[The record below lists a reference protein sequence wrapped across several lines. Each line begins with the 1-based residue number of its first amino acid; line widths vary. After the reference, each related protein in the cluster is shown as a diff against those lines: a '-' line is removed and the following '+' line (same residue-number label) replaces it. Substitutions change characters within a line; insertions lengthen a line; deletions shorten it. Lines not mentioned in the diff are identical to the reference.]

1 MFTGPCCLLFV
12 SAPFSSLVSAAVNS
26 HSPPLPVPNQT
37 AMSYISILNCKF
49 NFGSKDHFSWYRLSP
64 NPQVSTFYPKYIRRV
79 SLAAPL
85 FPAKAMYWTCFTTA
99 GHHLKP
105 LVHTTHS
112 FIKDTTHFFNKLE
125 YLGQIPENAFLVTLN
140 VSSLYTNIPRNEGID
155 SCHATDANT
164 TLHLSEL

>member
-64 NPQVSTFYPKYIRRV
+64 NPKVSTFYPKYIRRV
-79 SLAAPL
+79 SLAALL
-85 FPAKAMYWTCFTTA
+85 FPAKVILLNVFYNCRPSSLTPGTLT
-99 GHHLKP
+99 P
-105 LVHTTHS
+105 THS
-112 FIKDTTHFFNKLE
+112 FIKDTTHFLNKLE

-140 VSSLYTNIPRNEGID
+140 VSSLYTNIPQYEDID
-155 SCHATDANT
+155 ACHANT

>member
-49 NFGSKDHFSWYRLSP
+49 NFGSKDNFSRYRLSP

-85 FPAKAMYWTCFTTA
+85 FPAKAI
-99 GHHLKP
+99 L
-105 LVHTTHS
+105 
-112 FIKDTTHFFNKLE
+112 
-125 YLGQIPENAFLVTLN
+125 LN
-140 VSSLYTNIPRNEGID
+140 VFYNCRPSSQTPGTYYTFIHKRQYALSQQTGIPWTDTRKCF
-155 SCHATDANT
+155 SCHPKRVIS
-164 TLHLSEL
+164 LH